1 MWRLFPMLLLAACAG
16 APGPAVVPGQGGD
29 PAPCGADRMAAYIGQ
44 PVTALPGDEVP
55 GPIRV
60 IRPGDAVTEDLIG
73 TRLNVVLDRED
84 FITALTCG

>member
-1 MWRLFPMLLLAACAG
+1 MWRLVPVVLLAACAG

-29 PAPCGADRMAAYIGQ
+29 PGPCGADRMAGYIGQ

-60 IRPGDAVTEDLIG
+60 IRPGDAVTEDWIE
-73 TRLNVVLDRED
+73 TRLNVGLDED
-84 FITALTCG
+84 DVIAALTCG